1 MSAIRKTTTEVTVNT
16 VLDTPQYNKVKTVQ
30 KKFKLKTQGQ
40 AVAKLIDLVNLKTI

>member
-1 MSAIRKTTTEVTVNT
+1 MAAIRKTNNEVTVNT

-40 AVAKLIDLVNLKTI
+40 AVAKLIDLANIKTI